1 MIPRILEPTPTAR
14 RSPSHAP
21 PDVHFAPGTKV
32 ATGLAWFSIGLG
44 LAEVLAPHTMGQLT
58 GVRRPTL
65 VFLCGLREIA
75 AGVAILQSSGNPAP
89 WVWAR
94 VAGDAMDLAVLAEP
108 LASGDDED
116 RRRALIAMG
125 AVAGVTLADIMT
137 ASELSAGKM
146 AEG

>member
-1 MIPRILEPTPTAR
+1 MIPRMMEPTPTVGRA
-14 RSPSHAP
+14 PSHAP
-21 PDVHFAPGTKV
+21 PDVHFAPGTKA

-44 LAEVLAPHTMGQLT
+44 LAEVLAPQTMAEIT
-58 GVRRPTL
+58 GIRRPSL

-75 AGVAILQSSGNPAP
+75 TGVAILQSSGNPAP

-94 VAGDAMDLAVLAEP
+94 VAGDAMDLVILAEP
-108 LASGDDED
+108 LASGDEED
-116 RRRALIAMG
+116 RKKALVAMG

-137 ASELSAGKM
+137 AAELSGGKM